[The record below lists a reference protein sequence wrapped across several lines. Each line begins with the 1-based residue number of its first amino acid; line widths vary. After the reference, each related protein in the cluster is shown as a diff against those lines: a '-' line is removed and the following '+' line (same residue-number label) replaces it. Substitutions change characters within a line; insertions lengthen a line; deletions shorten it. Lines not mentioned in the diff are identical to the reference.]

1 MKKKAAGK
9 WQIRNRFGEACAGK
23 EARAWG
29 TWVGEAPGGCQWS
42 DACRVLARRSR
53 GYARPAEW
61 SFFGVLGGYPRS
73 CAPPRLYSQRWL
85 NGGSLRCACSC
96 PLTELPCV
104 LLRWHALCLAGYHA
118 LAQMCDCVCIVRVQ
132 WGVLCSFMSGREG
145 QLVK

>member
-1 MKKKAAGK
+1 MFIFVIIYRGLVPEIEYILDIIIPK
-9 WQIRNRFGEACAGK
+9 ITRNRIEKKPRENGK
-23 EARAWG
+23 AEIDLGRARVGWKARAG
-29 TWVGEAPGGCQWS
+29 GAWVGEAPGGCQWS

-104 LLRWHALCLAGYHA
+104 LLQWHALCLAG
-118 LAQMCDCVCIVRVQ
+118 
-132 WGVLCSFMSGREG
+132 
-145 QLVK
+145 